1 MVKNNL
7 KPKKK
12 TLRRIVVWFNQKCQ
26 LSSGRKSWWLC
37 CVSQCAQ
44 CALCNVHNVHPESW
58 ATIRDLIQF
67 HSSTSSS
74 NNQKF
79 NCEQI
84 TRTKD
89 LIQYHTISTSFSN
102 NQVRKYSSKLSN
114 NNQRL
119 YSIPFFNIFKQSEMN
134 LQNLSDIFVIM
145 SHAFSHQMLCGHSFQ
160 FWIKHSSP
168 WYDILS

>member
-1 MVKNNL
+1 MIPVRITPWSTSGSLFRSPSTAFKGANFLVVYIIHIIIMGQNDL
-7 KPKKK
+7 KPIKK

-102 NQVRKYSSKLSN
+102 NQVRKFSSK
-114 NNQRL
+114 
-119 YSIPFFNIFKQSEMN
+119 
-134 LQNLSDIFVIM
+134 
-145 SHAFSHQMLCGHSFQ
+145 
-160 FWIKHSSP
+160 
-168 WYDILS
+168 